1 MEQGSI
7 FDLQSLPEGCVSNI
21 LSLTSPSDA
30 CRSSVVS
37 SIFRSA
43 ANSDSV
49 WEKFLP
55 SDIHKILSSSVS
67 PSSLPNFSSKKDLFL
82 YLCDNPLLIDNGS
95 KTFALEKWSGKKCY
109 MIGAK
114 QLFIACVDTPWFW
127 KWSPLPESRFSEVAK
142 LLRVCWLEI
151 RGKMETRLLS
161 PNTMYGA
168 YIVLKFT
175 DKAYGFEDLL
185 AEVSVKLASGDG
197 GAEEG
202 EVKSVYLDPRS
213 VPSNTGAHRQQ
224 RGINRGIFR
233 LFPWSARS
241 SNALN
246 PEEAVRDPRPEGQV
260 PRERWDG
267 WMEIDMGE
275 FFNDRG
281 DDGEVEM
288 SLLEVKRGNWK
299 SGLIIQGIELRPKE
313 NQ

>member
-1 MEQGSI
+1 MQQWI
-7 FDLQSLPEGCVSNI
+7 TFDLQSLPEGCISNI
-21 LSLTSPSDA
+21 LSLTSPPDA

-37 SIFRSA
+37 SGFRSA

-55 SDIHKILSSSVS
+55 SDIHQILSSSVS
-67 PSSLPNFSSKKDLFL
+67 PSSLSNFSSKKELFL
-82 YLCDNPLLIDNGS
+82 HLCDNPLPLDNGS
-95 KTFALEKWSGKKCY
+95 KTFALEKCSGKKCY
-109 MIGAK
+109 MIAAK
-114 QLFIACVDTPWFW
+114 ELSIIWGDTPTYW
-127 KWSPLPESRFSEVAK
+127 KWRPDPESRFSEVAE
-142 LLRVCWLEI
+142 LLDVCWLEI
-151 RGKMETRLLS
+151 RGKLETRLLS
-161 PNTMYGA
+161 PNTTYRA
-168 YIVLKFT
+168 YTVFKLTETPRGLGI
-175 DKAYGFEDLL
+175 L
-185 AEVSVKLASGDG
+185 AEASVKLANGV